1 MLEKCESTS
10 KAAAY
15 ETPLL
20 NVSKIHP
27 DTTFECY
34 AYVRGGQHKFTRA
47 DKPFITLYL
56 QDEVNVVIPGYV
68 FDLHN
73 FKAAGL
79 ELTKVIHSIVKLKV
93 TENYH
98 PRFGMSVV
106 IDSVSIVTN
115 PTPELVKAFV
125 GSIGDV
131 NQLYQELLDGIREHT
146 GIRVSLPYTI
156 CTSSL
161 MDFYAGSVGGQCKHY
176 RNMLRTLEVWAEDM
190 TAEEAKQL
198 FATFVLYVFVHNN
211 YVVAVE
217 SGDDD
222 IRLVNTLT
230 ASVSKYMQ
238 TLKAGAGAIEVI
250 HLFFGYEPKDLF
262 VRTVHQASELNLR
275 MMKEL
280 GAFRA
285 LPLSREGDAGY
296 GTIKRY
302 GSEGA

>member
-1 MLEKCESTS
+1 MLEKCDTKVEGEG
-10 KAAAY
+10 Y
-15 ETPLL
+15 EVRPLR
-20 NVSKIHP
+20 VSRIHP
-27 DTTFECY
+27 DSTFECY

-56 QDEVNVVIPGYV
+56 QDEDGIVIPGYV
-68 FDLHN
+68 FDLRN

-79 ELTKVIHSIVKLKV
+79 ELTKVIHSVVKARV
-93 TENYH
+93 TENYL
-98 PRFGMSVV
+98 PKLGMTVTV
-106 IDSVSIVTN
+106 DSIAIVES
-115 PTPELVKAFV
+115 PTSQLLQTFV
-125 GSIGDV
+125 GNVGD
-131 NQLYQELLDGIREHT
+131 NNATYNELSERIRKHLGIK
-146 GIRVSLPYTI
+146 INLPYAI

-161 MDFYAGSVGGQCKHY
+161 IEFYQGRVGGQCKHY
-176 RNMLRTLEVWAEDM
+176 LNMIKTLEVWAEDM
-190 TAEEAKQL
+190 SEEEARQL
-198 FATFVLYVFVHNN
+198 FVTFVLYVFVHNN

-262 VRTVHQASELNLR
+262 VRTVHQASEINLR

-280 GAFRA
+280 GVFRA

-296 GTIKRY
+296 GTIKSY
-302 GSEGA
+302 SSEGA